1 MGNLRVAVCDDEPM
15 DLVQTIT
22 LIQQYDTGKC
32 FDIFSYTRAADLLK
46 IALEKPFDVV
56 LLDIEMET
64 PNGYEIAKKLV
75 MLPASAGC
83 APDELRGNTW
93 KNVKVFC
100 SIGRFGVE
108 EVS

>member
-32 FDIFSYTRAADLLK
+32 FDIFSYTRAVDLLK

-64 PNGYEIAKKLV
+64 PNGYDSGEQCLGATQPDFCL
-75 MLPASAGC
+75 LGNPPNPRSA
-83 APDELRGNTW
+83 P
-93 KNVKVFC
+93 
-100 SIGRFGVE
+100 SGRQRVL
-108 EVS
+108 